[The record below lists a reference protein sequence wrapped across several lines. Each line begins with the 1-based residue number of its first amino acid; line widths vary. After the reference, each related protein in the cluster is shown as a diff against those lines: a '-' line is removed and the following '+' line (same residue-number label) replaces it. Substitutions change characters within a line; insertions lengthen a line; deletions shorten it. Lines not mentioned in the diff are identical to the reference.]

1 MSELQIYQANIER
14 NMLEP
19 AQADLV
25 LTMMQQQYGAEF
37 NHKHEKNTKAQL
49 RATASRILA
58 GLSEANI
65 VLGLQRMRHEQRCPS
80 LSAFRELCE
89 YWKGPNEAWAD
100 AITYTK
106 NKKHPITELTKQA
119 LDRVKDMLIDTD
131 DNRDAVRMQQSAG
144 FAFREIYEG
153 LVEQSKLAND
163 IERPYV
169 PQKAEASGH
178 IGIELQIIPE
188 KSVYEKLTDEQ
199 RAIVDMQKQLVAK
212 GMDHRT
218 ALNQARKEI
227 GNQKL
232 NKLDN
237 PELQAKVKKQPK
249 QKFDTPFQK
258 LVAKGV
264 NVKDAFKQCKL
275 EGANK

>member
-1 MSELQIYQANIER
+1 MKPCSKEGIVMSELQIYQASIER

-153 LVEQSKLAND
+153 LVEQAKLAND

-169 PQKAEASGH
+169 PQ
-178 IGIELQIIPE
+178 
-188 KSVYEKLTDEQ
+188 
-199 RAIVDMQKQLVAK
+199 
-212 GMDHRT
+212 
-218 ALNQARKEI
+218 
-227 GNQKL
+227 
-232 NKLDN
+232 
-237 PELQAKVKKQPK
+237 
-249 QKFDTPFQK
+249 
-258 LVAKGV
+258 
-264 NVKDAFKQCKL
+264 
-275 EGANK
+275 